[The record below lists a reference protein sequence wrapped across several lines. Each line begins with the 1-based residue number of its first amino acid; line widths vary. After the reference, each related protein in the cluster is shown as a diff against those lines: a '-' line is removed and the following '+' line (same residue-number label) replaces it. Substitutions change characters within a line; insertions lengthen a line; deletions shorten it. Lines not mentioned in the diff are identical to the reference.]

1 MLNGDIGLITSTVFC
16 GDIWEMDLAMP
27 YALGACVHL
36 IDRAAPFDTYEF
48 EMNAAAAG
56 GARAK
61 TSGDLTGL
69 LAWL

>member
-1 MLNGDIGLITSTVFC
+1 
-16 GDIWEMDLAMP
+16 MDLAMP
-27 YALGACVHL
+27 YALGTCVHL

-48 EMNAAAAG
+48 EKNAALASG
-56 GARAK
+56 VRAK